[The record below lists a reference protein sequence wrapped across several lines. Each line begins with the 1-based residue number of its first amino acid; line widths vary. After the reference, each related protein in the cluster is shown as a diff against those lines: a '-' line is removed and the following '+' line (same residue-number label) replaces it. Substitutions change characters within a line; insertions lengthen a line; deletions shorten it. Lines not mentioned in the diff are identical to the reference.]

1 MKIRKLILSM
11 VVLALAFVYQ
21 PVHADDSADFDQFM
35 KEEFVQM
42 MESDY
47 MSLHFAL
54 IDYEK
59 YGIQKPQP
67 TIGEIPTLDNT
78 KDIEDV
84 EKSIEGL
91 KKFNYDALTEEQQ
104 HDYDTYMYYLESN
117 RKLLDYPMF
126 NFYFLPNSGIQSNLI
141 TNFTEFVFYRREDID
156 DYLSVLESVPAFIDG
171 AIEVTRTQASQGYF
185 MTNSALESTL
195 EGIEKFVEKK
205 DENPLIQIFNQNI
218 DKFDGL
224 SDQERADYKERNR
237 DLVLN
242 SYIPEY
248 EKLADE
254 LQSFYGSRT
263 ATSLYDMP
271 DGKEYYQALLRYKS
285 SSSATLQELYDL
297 TNAQLKKLVDEYTTL
312 YLKSDES
319 KLEET
324 LEEKDPTEVLTSL
337 QNQLQEFP
345 EGPKVSFT
353 ANYLD
358 PSVANDGIVAYY
370 MQPPIDDI
378 EDNIIKING
387 DNVNSTNEMFTTLA
401 HEGFPG
407 HLFQITWYLNTNP
420 TLLRTQ
426 LSNIGYTEGW
436 AMYAE
441 DVSWAYSDLNDE
453 AKEMNRINTNLN
465 YILPAQ
471 ADFLVNGMG
480 WDEKKLGDYYQ
491 SLGLNPSIASQMI
504 DTVTQEPATIV
515 PYGIGL
521 AYYLDFRD
529 QAQAA
534 YGDKFNVV
542 DFNRV
547 LLTYGDR
554 PFDIVQ
560 NDLTNY
566 IGSNS
571 ASTSSVTSNPGLIG
585 LAGAVGAAV
594 VIVLFILL
602 TRKKK

>member
-21 PVHADDSADFDQFM
+21 PVHADDSADFNQFM

-59 YGIQKPQP
+59 YGIQKPEP

-185 MTNSALESTL
+185 MTDSALESTL

-534 YGDKFNVV
+534 YGDEFNVV

>member
-21 PVHADDSADFDQFM
+21 PVHADDSADFNQFM

-59 YGIQKPQP
+59 YGIQKPEP

-156 DYLSVLESVPAFIDG
+156 DYLSVLEGVPAFIDG

-185 MTNSALESTL
+185 MTDSALESTL

-224 SDQERADYKERNR
+224 SDQEHADYKERNR

>member
-47 MSLHFAL
+47 TSLHFAL

-185 MTNSALESTL
+185 MTDSALESTL